1 MEFKAK
7 KNFFMKKITQL
18 FLNKS
23 LFKITN
29 LILNF
34 FTKGERFSNLIFSN
48 GNFNFEKHSSAVI
61 NLKKGDFYLNK
72 SMRVKEP
79 FAGMLEM
86 KSNAEINVENIF
98 SIHSGC
104 HIILLENAKLNL
116 GSGYINRNV
125 KIRCYQEISIGENVA
140 ISENVTI
147 WDSDAHRI
155 IGKEHLMTQPVRIG
169 NHVWI
174 GTNVTILKGVTIG
187 DGAIIAAGSVVT
199 KDVASGTLVGGVP
212 AKLINDTTEW
222 K

>member
-1 MEFKAK
+1 M
-7 KNFFMKKITQL
+7 
-18 FLNKS
+18 
-23 LFKITN
+23 N
-29 LILNF
+29 LILLFLRNRKFISFTNLMANF
-34 FTKGERFSNLIFSN
+34 FIPGNRHSNSLIVAAPKMVIAKQKSSKINIEKGFLF
-48 GNFNFEKHSSAVI
+48 
-61 NLKKGDFYLNK
+61 LNK

-79 FAGMLEM
+79 FPAMLEM
-86 KSNAEINVENIF
+86 GENAEINVQNTF

-104 HIILLENAKLNL
+104 HIIVLKNGKLNL

-125 KIRCYQEISIGENVA
+125 KIRCYQEISIGNDVA

-147 WDSDAHRI
+147 WDSDAHQI
-155 IGKEHLMTQPVRIG
+155 IGKENQMTQPVSIG

-199 KDVASGTLVGGVP
+199 KDIPAQCLAGGVP
-212 AKLINDTTEW
+212 AKVIKENRQW

>member
-1 MEFKAK
+1 
-7 KNFFMKKITQL
+7 MKKIIQL
-18 FLNKS
+18 FFSKS
-23 LFKITN
+23 LFKVST

-34 FTKGERFSNLIFSN
+34 FTKGERNSHLIFSN
-48 GNFNFEKHSSAVI
+48 GNFKLEKHSSSVI
-61 NLKKGDFYLNK
+61 NLKNGDFYLNK

-86 KSNAEINVENIF
+86 KTNSQINVENIF
-98 SIHSGC
+98 SIYSGC

-147 WDSDAHRI
+147 WDSDAHTI
-155 IGKEHLMTQPVRIG
+155 VGKENEMTKPIKIG

-174 GTNVTILKGVTIG
+174 GNNVTILKGVTIG
-187 DGAIIAAGSVVT
+187 DGAIIAAGSIVN
-199 KDVASGTLVGGVP
+199 KDVPEKCLFGGVP
-212 AKLINDTTEW
+212 AKLIKNNVEW